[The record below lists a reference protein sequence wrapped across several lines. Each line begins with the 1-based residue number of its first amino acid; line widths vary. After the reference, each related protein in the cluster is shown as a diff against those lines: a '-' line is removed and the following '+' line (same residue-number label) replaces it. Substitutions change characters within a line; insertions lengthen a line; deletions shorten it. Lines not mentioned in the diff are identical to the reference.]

1 MPPKKQ
7 IQTRELV
14 LNTFFDEMLNANE
27 TSIAKAF
34 ATTKKKNKAIKTLTL
49 GDKKFLVKRFTELG
63 LRRDAEDVFQITLS
77 NYSSKSRPRYSYS
90 FNKQF
95 PSRKSRNGISDLKRP
110 CNLETFNKTKFLDI
124 PLEIEIGDNSK
135 CVSILSEEAQKY
147 LLNRLRHSKHLDLQK
162 LITPKQYDSNC
173 YFNTMIVILFISDLG
188 REFFY
193 FFRHLMILGEL
204 ANGDIIPADLRNL
217 FALFNFF
224 IECFFSGRPEAIEK
238 LDTNVLIKA
247 IHDKIGPTE
256 TIVDVD
262 VNSNT
267 VRYITDMV
275 KFLSLNSIDIVF
287 LEAATDITISN
298 PPPHIIILLFKQNS
312 KIPKQQVL
320 KIKKNVYHL
329 DSASVLSYRGPKHF
343 CACITCNGEEYIFD
357 GNSHSR
363 LHKMQWK
370 SSLTDLSFSFPP
382 DTHIKWSFK
391 SSEVA
396 LIYYRVV

>member
-1 MPPKKQ
+1 
-7 IQTRELV
+7 
-14 LNTFFDEMLNANE
+14 
-27 TSIAKAF
+27 
-34 ATTKKKNKAIKTLTL
+34 
-49 GDKKFLVKRFTELG
+49 
-63 LRRDAEDVFQITLS
+63 
-77 NYSSKSRPRYSYS
+77 
-90 FNKQF
+90 
-95 PSRKSRNGISDLKRP
+95 
-110 CNLETFNKTKFLDI
+110 
-124 PLEIEIGDNSK
+124 
-135 CVSILSEEAQKY
+135 
-147 LLNRLRHSKHLDLQK
+147 
-162 LITPKQYDSNC
+162 
-173 YFNTMIVILFISDLG
+173 
-188 REFFY
+188 
-193 FFRHLMILGEL
+193 MILGEL
-204 ANGDIIPADLRNL
+204 ANGDLIPADLRNL

-275 KFLSLNSIDIVF
+275 NFLSLNSIDIVF
-287 LEAATDITISN
+287 LEAATNITISN

-343 CACITCNGEEYIFD
+343 CACITCNGEDYIFD

-370 SSLTDLSFSFPP
+370 SLNDASFLFPP

-396 LIYYRVV
+396 LIYYRVI